1 MDTLTLFEAKYL
13 VFIIVIIA
21 GVYWVTLPKEQKIKM
36 FVFGVITAVVAFAL
50 TRLGGAIYFDPR
62 PFVDSAV
69 TPIYPHAANN
79 GFPSDHTALAFT
91 AAATVFYMNKKFGL
105 VLLFLASLVGA
116 SRVLGYIHSFTDILG
131 SIVFVAIAYG
141 LAYYFTPKILTKI
154 NKHKASKV

>member
-91 AAATVFYMNKKFGL
+91 AAVTVFYMNKKFGL

-131 SIVFVAIAYG
+131 SIIFVAIAYVF
-141 LAYYFTPKILTKI
+141 AYYFTPKILSKI
-154 NKHKASKV
+154 NKHKVSKV

>member
-91 AAATVFYMNKKFGL
+91 VAAAVFYMNKKFGL

-116 SRVLGYIHSFTDILG
+116 SRDLGYIHPFTDTLG

-141 LAYYFTPKILTKI
+141 LAYYFTPKILTKF
-154 NKHKASKV
+154 NKHKVNKV

>member
-21 GVYWVTLPKEQKIKM
+21 GVYWLTLPKEQKVRM

-141 LAYYFTPKILTKI
+141 LAYYFTPKILTKF
-154 NKHKASKV
+154 NKHKVNKV

>member
-91 AAATVFYMNKKFGL
+91 VAAAVFYMNKKFGL

-131 SIVFVAIAYG
+131 SIVFVAIAYAF
-141 LAYYFTPKILTKI
+141 AYYFTPKILSKI
-154 NKHKASKV
+154 NKHKVSKV